1 MEMIFN
7 HMPAEYYADKKISAN
22 AKLVLQRLFTL
33 SKDGTQPVYA
43 QRQFLAKELGI
54 SMNTVTN
61 VFREL
66 SQNNY
71 ITEIENTN
79 SFDRTRR
86 FSITLKSCDNEITN
100 IVPDTHKS
108 CEDNSTKVVRSPLD
122 RNKARNKRE
131 DLTLSFDSI
140 FTVML
145 ELKQELKDLY
155 QFDTNDLQD
164 DAKSF
169 VVKFK
174 GKVTRE
180 NIRAW
185 MIQGFNF
192 RKQHKKEKAVTP
204 AVANDSLKNNDAVA
218 RFEEI
223 KRQFR
228 ENNLKKDDP
237 VEADFEIIEEHKN
250 KNAPA

>member
-1 MEMIFN
+1 MDMIFN

-43 QRQFLAKELGI
+43 QRKFLANELGLSVRTI
-54 SMNTVTN
+54 TN

-66 SQNNY
+66 EKENY
-71 ITEIENTN
+71 IQETDNPN
-79 SFDRTRR
+79 SFDRTRN
-86 FSITLKSCDNEITN
+86 FILTCKSCYI
-100 IVPDTHKS
+100 DTKKEETVARVKGNS
-108 CEDNSTKVVRSPLD
+108 CQRGMATVATSSLD

-204 AVANDSLKNNDAVA
+204 AVAND
-218 RFEEI
+218 
-223 KRQFR
+223 
-228 ENNLKKDDP
+228 NLKKDDP

>member
-43 QRQFLAKELGI
+43 QRKFLAKELGI

-100 IVPDTHKS
+100 IVPNTNKS

-131 DLTLSFDSI
+131 DLTLSFDSV

-192 RKQHKKEKAVTP
+192 RKQHKKEKSVTP

>member
-43 QRQFLAKELGI
+43 QRKSLAKELGI

-86 FSITLKSCDNEITN
+86 FFITLKSYDNEITN
-100 IVPDTHKS
+100 IVLDTHKS

-131 DLTLSFDSI
+131 DLSLSFDSI
-140 FTVML
+140 FSVML

-174 GKVTRE
+174 GKVTKE